1 MDSPSE
7 LQKEP
12 TLATPWFRTFGLQSC
27 DRTDLSHQVGGC
39 LLWQTETNTAMY
51 VFLFKANQTDWKSSQ
66 DRSVI
71 RFTLQTSHGSQ
82 EGSKCHKSGFFFF
95 KSKVNC
101 VVWEKI
107 VINRYRTAVNL
118 KTVIAY
124 SDY

>member
-1 MDSPSE
+1 
-7 LQKEP
+7 
-12 TLATPWFRTFGLQSC
+12 
-27 DRTDLSHQVGGC
+27 
-39 LLWQTETNTAMY
+39 MY
-51 VFLFKANQTDWKSSQ
+51 VFLFKANQTEWKSSQ
-66 DRSVI
+66 DSSFI
-71 RFTLQTSHGSQ
+71 RFTLQIPHGSQ

>member
-1 MDSPSE
+1 MS
-7 LQKEP
+7 QKW
-12 TLATPWFRTFGLQSC
+12 L
-27 DRTDLSHQVGGC
+27 
-39 LLWQTETNTAMY
+39 
-51 VFLFKANQTDWKSSQ
+51 
-66 DRSVI
+66 
-71 RFTLQTSHGSQ
+71 
-82 EGSKCHKSGFFFF
+82 FFF